1 MGKAYNSKVKKI
13 VLISLGS
20 LFVGLG
26 VLGIFL
32 PVLPTTPF
40 LLLAAACYSRSS
52 ARFYHWLLNNKLF
65 GKYIRNYREGKGIP
79 VKTQILAISILW
91 ITILATVIFAVQ
103 NLVIRILLIGIA
115 VGVTIHIIH
124 RGRGKNEIS
133 GDKRESLPDCRRT
146 G

>member
-1 MGKAYNSKVKKI
+1 MSKKSNNKVKKI
-13 VLISLGS
+13 VLVSLGS

-26 VLGIFL
+26 ILGIFL
-32 PVLPTTPF
+32 PILPTTPF

-52 ARFYHWLLNNKLF
+52 DRFYNWLLTNRLF

-79 VKTQILAISILW
+79 IKTQILAITVLW

-103 NLVIRILLIGIA
+103 NLFIRILLTGIA

-124 RGRGKNEIS
+124 RGRGKAQFP
-133 GDKRESLPDCRRT
+133 L
-146 G
+146 